1 MKHYQLNT
9 DKEIYNTLQTNF
21 KLLEQEYDSYSGEN
35 KRGDFTYENLLKLGL
50 SNISSS
56 IQNYLDI
63 GTGSGVIPDVIAKR
77 MNIDSRHVYAIDID
91 NSEFVFKG
99 KSNFTYYNG
108 VQIPFDGVQFD
119 MITAFMVFH
128 HVKKN
133 SLEILLKDIHKRLS
147 DDGILIIKEH
157 DYEPDLENYIDV
169 EHDIYELIR
178 SQTFIDDHKCN
189 YYTSQEMIDLIESI
203 GFQLYSQTPHNKT
216 EKSPSKA
223 YHAIFR
229 KRISF

>member
-9 DKEIYNTLQTNF
+9 DKKIYNTLQQNF
-21 KLLEQEYDSYSGEN
+21 VLLEHGYDSYSGEN

-50 SNISSS
+50 SDISGS

-77 MNIDSRHVYAIDID
+77 MNIDSNHVYAIDID
-91 NSEFVFKG
+91 NNEFVFQG
-99 KSNFTYYNG
+99 KSNFIYYNG
-108 VQIPFDGVQFD
+108 VKIPFDGVQFD

-133 SLEILLKDIHKRLS
+133 SLEILLKEIHRRLS
-147 DDGILIIKEH
+147 DNGILIIKEH
-157 DYEPDLENYIDV
+157 DYEPELENYIDV

-178 SQTFIDDHKCN
+178 SQTFIDDHQCN
-189 YYTSQEMIDLIESI
+189 YYTSQEMIDFIEKC
-203 GFQLYSQTPHNKT
+203 GFQLYSRTSQQKT

-229 KRISF
+229 KQISF